1 MGKFEYNKYLNDL
14 PFRREDFIIHASID
28 NYDKISHWAIYKV
41 VDIQEIHYMV
51 EYANDGKPN
60 CIQVTNLAGTTKFW
74 VNPDRFKLCPQ
85 EVIER
90 FGLHNGT
97 FDANA
102 HNK

>member
-1 MGKFEYNKYLNDL
+1 MGKFEYNKYLNEL
-14 PFRREDFIIHASID
+14 PFKREDFIIHTSID
-28 NYDKISHWAIYKV
+28 QYDKLTHWAIYKV
-41 VDIQEIHYMV
+41 VDIQEIHYMA
-51 EYANDGKPN
+51 EYDTTGKPN
-60 CIQVTNLAGTTKFW
+60 CIHISNLVNTHKFW
-74 VNPDRFKLCPQ
+74 TSPERFKLCPQ